1 MDTYLA
7 ELCSDI
13 KVWNFEKKM
22 NETEW
27 GHLAPKDKY
36 HMLSF
41 ICKSQLE
48 ISRYPCLIRSACRG
62 QEAKKR
68 AMYGLYSRGESKTHD
83 VKAGESIGLQRFK

>member
-1 MDTYLA
+1 MDTYLV
-7 ELCSDI
+7 ELYSDI

-41 ICKSQLE
+41 ICKSQLK
-48 ISRYPCLIRSACRG
+48 ISRYPCLIWSACRG
-62 QEAKKR
+62 QEAKKEPC
-68 AMYGLYSRGESKTHD
+68 MGCTVGEKVVHTWCEGRREYWI
-83 VKAGESIGLQRFK
+83 AEI